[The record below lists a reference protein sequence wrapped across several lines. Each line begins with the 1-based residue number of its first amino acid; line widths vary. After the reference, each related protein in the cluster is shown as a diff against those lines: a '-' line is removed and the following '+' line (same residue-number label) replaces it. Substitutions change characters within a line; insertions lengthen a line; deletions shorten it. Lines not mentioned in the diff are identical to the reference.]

1 MYQITYQS
9 NVSIKSLK
17 YFPDHEGF
25 LIPQGNIYLNNKKV
39 GSFISDSWGGET
51 MFHFSNAE
59 IRKEVEKQMESD
71 LKKIGFRTPHSNNKM
86 ALLDVK
92 EEYIYHIG
100 KTDELVK
107 CLKNCQK
114 KTFSEINVERK
125 KARTKEQIMAL
136 DRVED
141 RTKKLAFVVPV
152 TYSEFNNKFSYTI
165 ELKGHVV
172 SMYEIDNA
180 HKLFN
185 KETKLVYADSNGYL
199 STID

>member
-1 MYQITYQS
+1 MTIPRSLYETVYS
-9 NVSIKSLK
+9 NFWDEVAS
-17 YFPDHEGF
+17 
-25 LIPQGNIYLNNKKV
+25 YL
-39 GSFISDSWGGET
+39 T
-51 MFHFSNAE
+51 P
-59 IRKEVEKQMESD
+59 KE
-71 LKKIGFRTPHSNNKM
+71 
-86 ALLDVK
+86 
-92 EEYIYHIG
+92 
-100 KTDELVK
+100 
-107 CLKNCQK
+107 QK
-114 KTFSEINVERK
+114 KAGIP
-125 KARTKEQIMAL
+125 KAIRQFTLHKQIMAL